1 MKTRTNLTVNNYQK
15 QLDYD
20 SRKEKKKLLKTK
32 VRGLCGYGK
41 VTSQTFI
48 IMSEHR
54 NKALCTQM
62 PQTTSLSSCY

>member
-15 QLDYD
+15 QAMIL
-20 SRKEKKKLLKTK
+20 ENKKKLLKTK